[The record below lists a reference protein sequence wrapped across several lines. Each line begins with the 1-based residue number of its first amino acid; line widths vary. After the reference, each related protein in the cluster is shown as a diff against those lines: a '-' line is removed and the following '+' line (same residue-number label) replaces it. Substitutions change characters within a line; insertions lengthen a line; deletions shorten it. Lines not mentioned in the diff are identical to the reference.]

1 MGEGLKMAS
10 LETRIGMLHLKNPVM
25 PASGTFGYGE
35 EFAPLFDLNELGAIV
50 SKAVSLH
57 PRPGNLPP
65 RLVELKSS
73 LLNSIGLQNPG
84 AEGFLREKIPFLEG
98 FEPPLIVNVVGNGI
112 EEYQE
117 VVEKLD
123 ECPRVD
129 GFEINLSCPN
139 VKRGLEFG
147 TTHSGVERITTAL
160 RQSTRKPLWVK
171 LSPNVP
177 DPADLGKAAEGA
189 GADAIVAINTL
200 GGMAVDIEKKR
211 PILGA
216 QFGGVSG
223 PAVKPVALKIVWN
236 LYKHLTIPV
245 IGVGGI
251 MNGRDAIEFLMAGA
265 TAVQVGTANFINPCA
280 MIDILREIRSWMDS
294 HEVGRLEELIGAAH
308 P

>member
-1 MGEGLKMAS
+1 MPCLKTQIGS
-10 LETRIGMLHLKNPVM
+10 LQLKNPMM

-35 EFAPLFDLNELGAIV
+35 EFAPLIDLNALGAIV
-50 SKAVSLH
+50 SKAVSPL
-57 PRPGNLPP
+57 PRPGNPPP

-84 AEGFLREKIPFLEG
+84 ADLFLKEKIPFLEG
-98 FEPPLIVNVVGNGI
+98 YDPPLIVNVVGNGI

-123 ECPRVD
+123 ACPRVN

-147 TTHSGVERITTAL
+147 TTHSGVERITSAL
-160 RQSTRKPLWVK
+160 RQSTGKPLWIK
-171 LSPNVP
+171 ISPNVP
-177 DPADLGKAAEGA
+177 DPVDLGKAAQAG

-200 GGMAVDIEKKR
+200 GGMAIDTEKRR

-216 QFGGVSG
+216 LFGGVSG
-223 PAVKPVALKIVWN
+223 PAVKAVALKIVWN
-236 LYKHLTIPV
+236 LSQNLSIPV

-251 MNGRDAIEFLMAGA
+251 TKGTDAIEFFMAGA
-265 TAVQVGTANFINPCA
+265 AAIQVGTANFINPRA
-280 MIDILREIRSWMDS
+280 MIDILQEIRIWMENHAVDRI
-294 HEVGRLEELIGAAH
+294 EDLIGAAH
-308 P
+308 R